1 MSPKHKETMF
11 NTIIYLSCWPQLHQL
26 LASVIDQMY
35 LSDFTSA
42 WLYLSVKTLKK
53 EVKSAVGHFS
63 VQAWCFSSH
72 LTTGH
77 MTVFKC
83 WKYLH
88 QWWNRTREQ
97 VVLQNRKLQCAVTI
111 YVLVNKI
118 KKCEGKK
125 KKVLMVILI
134 LLVYLSLNTFFFF
147 FFYLFF
153 MAGFLTSKGELV
165 RSILYPKPVDF
176 KFQRHS
182 YYFILFLAAVA
193 CIGFIYTIILM
204 VSKRNALLLLYP
216 LPGYCG
222 LE

>member
-1 MSPKHKETMF
+1 M
-11 NTIIYLSCWPQLHQL
+11 
-26 LASVIDQMY
+26 
-35 LSDFTSA
+35 
-42 WLYLSVKTLKK
+42 
-53 EVKSAVGHFS
+53 GHFS
-63 VQAWCFSSH
+63 VQVWCFSSH

-88 QWWNRTREQ
+88 QWWNGTREQ
-97 VVLQNRKLQCAVTI
+97 AVLQNRKLQCAVTI

-125 KKVLMVILI
+125 KCTDDHFNPCGLFELK
-134 LLVYLSLNTFFFF
+134 YLKKM
-147 FFYLFF
+147 YLFF

-222 LE
+222 L